1 MKPDEQQSA
10 PQERLRDEIAFAS
23 DEEVA
28 RISEALITQNAES
41 YGELAK

>member
-1 MKPDEQQSA
+1 MKPDEKQSA
-10 PQERLRDEIAFAS
+10 PQERLKIEITFAS

-28 RISEALITQNAES
+28 RVSEALIEQNAES